1 MNNFF
6 DTEHK
11 KGNPDKLSGLL
22 TVYARIND
30 SQEHAKGP
38 AGRLGDMAPNGL
50 LAAQGNYRDQN
61 SLKDFLKQE
70 FGSSFDDE
78 DGVKK
83 FVEGLGGIE
92 GALDPDKFKDKLK
105 ELESMEDFIP
115 TPAKMAVFSSE
126 DEILRETGDVYYIG
140 SFENSANAN
149 LAVNAL
155 TIMYQAKYR
164 ESQILS
170 VRSEI
175 DSMISQLESGG
186 TYKTVSI
193 SDAEVHDVT
202 GVLLKKLIPELIHS
216 YGNSELRR
224 DVMEDIRLFL
234 RWYEYPDDLD
244 RIFALT
250 DSTALTGRDNTI
262 LELIVRKIAAL
273 GREDFDEAARM
284 VKKIQEYEEQ
294 ENE

>member
-1 MNNFF
+1 
-6 DTEHK
+6 
-11 KGNPDKLSGLL
+11 
-22 TVYARIND
+22 
-30 SQEHAKGP
+30 
-38 AGRLGDMAPNGL
+38 
-50 LAAQGNYRDQN
+50 
-61 SLKDFLKQE
+61 
-70 FGSSFDDE
+70 
-78 DGVKK
+78 VKK

-126 DEILRETGDVYYIG
+126 DEIMRETGDVYYIG

-164 ESQILS
+164 ESQIHS

-193 SDAEVHDVT
+193 SDAEVYDVA

-250 DSTALTGRDNTI
+250 DSTALTGRDNTV
-262 LELIVRKIAAL
+262 LELIVRKIDAL

-284 VKKIQEYEEQ
+284 VKKIKEHEEQ
-294 ENE
+294 DND